1 MAKVANPGRN
11 PDKTPAKAGK
21 NVKKDEQPAF
31 EAVGK
36 AYRHSD
42 NSIRLEIDGLPD
54 HFVSL
59 NKVAEVLN
67 EEQDYTGVSVL
78 NEETEEFDLAGYLA
92 LTKSGRGVLIK
103 IGDTYYV
110 ASTGGFA
117 GLVNGGRQKTR
128 ISKGRD

>member
-11 PDKTPAKAGK
+11 PDKKPAKAGK
-21 NVKKDEQPAF
+21 NAQKDEQPAF
-31 EAVGK
+31 EAVGA

-42 NSIRLEIDGLPD
+42 NSIRLTIDGLPD

-78 NEETEEFDLAGYLA
+78 NEDTEEFDLAGYLA

-110 ASTGGFA
+110 SSTGGFA